1 MSGETTTTRGYTYD
15 EVDGEPNDLSKL
27 NRLGLPSVTVNDG
40 AINTNQLADGAV
52 TSDKLAQDV
61 LDQINADAIIGDGSI
76 TAAKIADGAV
86 TYVKLN
92 QDVLDR
98 VVRRDT
104 VLTTVGSLL
113 RYVDTAGTTE
123 EIDPSAAGF
132 VPSELLSG
140 TDVAP
145 TSGTS
150 STINVTTSKTLA
162 AASRISGTVYF
173 SGGPNPTFQNFCS
186 ATFNFVKINGV
197 WNYNLIVGTGG
208 ATLTYPGGD
217 SASSSGTN
225 TTASGTIN
233 HGTDVSTTATA
244 TLTVTITDNNV
255 QSNLAYNG
263 TAYFNHSVI
272 TEVY

>member
-15 EVDGEPNDLSKL
+15 EVNGETNDLSKL

-186 ATFNFVKINGV
+186 ATFNFVKING
-197 WNYNLIVGTGG
+197 
-208 ATLTYPGGD
+208 
-217 SASSSGTN
+217 SSSGTN